1 MELTISMLFIG
12 FVILATVNR
21 YPLDHQTVF
30 VTSEILKVSVGT
42 DHKWGEDRIYNSYKS
57 HYISQ

>member
-1 MELTISMLFIG
+1 MELTISMLFIE

-21 YPLDHQTVF
+21 YPSEHQTVF

-42 DHKWGEDRIYNSYKS
+42 DQKWGEDGIYNSY
-57 HYISQ
+57 